1 MAHHYELRNQH
12 LWFDDDGLCRIRVNP
27 GADLA
32 LSDAQEAVA
41 LMTSLANGAR
51 YPTFVDVGQMRSIS
65 RDCRRYYAGPETA
78 AVESAVALL
87 VRSPLARAM
96 GNFFM
101 GVNRTLYPTRLFT
114 SEDEALAWLRGFLA

>member
-1 MAHHYELRNQH
+1 MTQHYELRNQQ
-12 LWFDDDGLCRIRVNP
+12 LWIDDDGLCRIKVNP
-27 GADLA
+27 GASLE
-32 LSDAQEAVA
+32 LGDAQEAVA

-78 AVESAVALL
+78 AVESACALL
-87 VRSPLARAM
+87 VRSPLGRAM

-101 GVNRTLYPTRLFT
+101 GVNKTLYPTRLFT
-114 SEDEALAWLRGFLA
+114 SEEEALAWLRGFLA